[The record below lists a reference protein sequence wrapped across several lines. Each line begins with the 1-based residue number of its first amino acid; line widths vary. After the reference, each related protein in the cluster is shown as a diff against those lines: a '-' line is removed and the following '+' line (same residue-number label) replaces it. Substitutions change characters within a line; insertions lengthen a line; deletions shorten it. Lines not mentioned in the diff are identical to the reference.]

1 MFCIIRAV
9 HLLSVSTL
17 DLIYHVLPPLFCVL
31 FHFIFNDVLSCS
43 SVMSNSLPP
52 FVAHQAPLS
61 MGFPRQEYWNGLLF
75 PPPGDIPD
83 PGIEPTSP
91 VSPSLQADSLPT
103 ELHWKL
109 HHSTVWPKLMFLAS
123 ILTFFCEA
131 FLKLFQSLLKW
142 QHTPFVEY
150 VLKLQP
156 TPHLLLKTRAFLAG
170 CWLP

>member
-61 MGFPRQEYWNGLLF
+61 MGFSRQEYWSGLPF
-75 PPPGDIPD
+75 RSPGDLPD
-83 PGIEPTSP
+83 PGIKPGSP
-91 VSPSLQADSLPT
+91 ALQADSLNYLSYRDVPT
-103 ELHWKL
+103 SPTWCEIAQRVVELGLK
-109 HHSTVWPKLMFLAS
+109 ADGC
-123 ILTFFCEA
+123 IL
-131 FLKLFQSLLKW
+131 
-142 QHTPFVEY
+142 V
-150 VLKLQP
+150 P
-156 TPHLLLKTRAFLAG
+156 TPYHFLSVSWKPSG
-170 CWLP
+170 VDHKRHMRGWEGMKCT